1 MNCPWPRRCSI
12 GRCAIFQFEAQPRED
27 STPDEQWLALQ
38 LPWETL
44 FFGSGTPLG
53 RAWVFMLLAR
63 QAGLDVVMLAT
74 PDPKSPDGLRPWIP
88 ALVSGGNLYLFDTTY
103 GLPIPGPKG
112 QGVATL
118 AQAAADDSILRQ
130 MDIPGDR
137 IYPKKAADL
146 SKVVA
151 LIEASPG
158 YLEKRMKLLESNLV
172 GRNRLVLSTSPSAL
186 AEKLRGMKPI
196 SEVKLWALPCETVAL
211 RSNLPP
217 SLERAAQLERA
228 PFTIPAEPEQSRS
241 SSADDQHRRQHLEL
255 PLRIGR
261 LLQLRGMY
269 GNTDAQRPPS
279 QRGKEL
285 SEIVERGAVSK
296 TIHFEFFKL
305 M

>member
-1 MNCPWPRRCSI
+1 
-12 GRCAIFQFEAQPRED
+12 
-27 STPDEQWLALQ
+27 
-38 LPWETL
+38 
-44 FFGSGTPLG
+44 
-53 RAWVFMLLAR
+53 
-63 QAGLDVVMLAT
+63 
-74 PDPKSPDGLRPWIP
+74 
-88 ALVSGGNLYLFDTTY
+88 
-103 GLPIPGPKG
+103 
-112 QGVATL
+112 
-118 AQAAADDSILRQ
+118 

-196 SEVKLWALPCETVAL
+196 SEVKLWALPYETLAL

-285 SEIVERGAVSK
+285 SEIVERGAKFYFLKAIPTQEQLANISQMAREGREIMPGRVLTK
-296 TIHFEFFKL
+296 EFCRRLPAPARRRRFL
-305 M
+305 ARV